1 MAGGEGSRL
10 RPLTINRPK
19 PMVSIV
25 NKPCLGH
32 IFDLLKRHGI
42 EDAFVTLQYL
52 ASVIQDFGS
61 AEPHD
66 AYEAKLRREHG
77 RKSSFWHLVG

>member
-32 IFDLLKRHGI
+32 IFDLLGQSLP
-42 EDAFVTLQYL
+42 LQTG
-52 ASVIQDFGS
+52 A
-61 AEPHD
+61 
-66 AYEAKLRREHG
+66 
-77 RKSSFWHLVG
+77 HL